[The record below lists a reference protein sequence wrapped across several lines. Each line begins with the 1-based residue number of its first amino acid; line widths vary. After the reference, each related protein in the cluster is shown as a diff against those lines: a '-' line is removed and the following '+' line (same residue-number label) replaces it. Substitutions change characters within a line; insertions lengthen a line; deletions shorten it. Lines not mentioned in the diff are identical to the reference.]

1 MLTDPRS
8 PFFQLAAAVARS
20 ASATVPPALVAPEA
34 EKEPQK
40 SSQTAKQAALELAY
54 DRSQAAAAIVRA
66 VQRWRES
73 KAGMSNTAPADALDR
88 VFEAGEAYDALCAED
103 ADA

>member
-8 PFFQLAAAVARS
+8 PFFQLAADLSRKAHDAAMRQN
-20 ASATVPPALVAPEA
+20 TALVVPEA
-34 EKEPQK
+34 AQPRQRVTERDYARAE
-40 SSQTAKQAALELAY
+40 AA
-54 DRSQAAAAIVRA
+54 SAIVRA
-66 VQRWRES
+66 VRRWRES

-103 ADA
+103 

>member
-1 MLTDPRS
+1 MTS
-8 PFFQLAAAVARS
+8 PLFQFAAAVARN
-20 ASATVPPALVAPEA
+20 AAATVPTALVVPEA

-66 VQRWRES
+66 VRRWREAL
-73 KAGMSNTAPADALDR
+73 AGMSNNDIDNALDA
-88 VFEAGEAYDALCAED
+88 VWEAGETLSALRED
-103 ADA
+103 